1 MGFLILNMPL
11 NLRYIILEIIGEKF
25 KGRRSVKWVDS
36 LKTIGRISN
45 VLKNLRVVIWILGGL

>member
-11 NLRYIILEIIGEKF
+11 NLRYMILEIIGEKF
-25 KGRRSVKWVDS
+25 KERRSVKWVDS

-45 VLKNLRVVIWILGGL
+45 VLKNLRVVI